1 MTIYEASELRA
12 TKKQV
17 DLNGPDGNAF
27 VLLAMA
33 KDMANQLDMDFAP
46 IREEMTSRD
55 YENLVQVFD
64 REFGEFVDI
73 YR

>member
-1 MTIYEASELRA
+1 MTIYDASELCA

-46 IREEMTSRD
+46 IQDEMTSGD

-64 REFGEFVDI
+64 REFGKLVDI